1 MLDIK
6 YKMSFEIIHSFSKI
20 PLSASVQALV
30 ANQNKIVI
38 ERVQNLIFD
47 L

>member
-1 MLDIK
+1 MLDMK
-6 YKMSFEIIHSFSKI
+6 YKMPFEIIHSFSEM

-30 ANQNKIVI
+30 AYQNMIVA
-38 ERVQNLIFD
+38 ERVQNLIFG